1 MATPPNPTRV
11 VHVLDLGQRSY
22 APVHNLQRQA
32 VERVRTK
39 AASELLILVEHRP
52 TITLGRRA
60 DASNIILDS
69 QALERLGI
77 EVHRIE
83 RGGDVTY
90 HGPGQLVAYPILRLH
105 EHLLGASDYM
115 HRLEDVVI
123 ATLADLGIQA
133 DRRVGYIGVWVGN
146 DKVCAL
152 GVRIMRGVTMHG
164 LALNV
169 DPDMSHWAT
178 IVPCGIRDGGVTSLR
193 ALLGQAPDMTLVK
206 ERLLVRFAG
215 FFGTTLVTAEDHS
228 PWLLPATEGARLAP

>member
-1 MATPPNPTRV
+1 MVGPSLPASAI
-11 VHVLDLGQRSY
+11 HVLDLGLRSY
-22 APVHNLQRQA
+22 APVHSLQKQA
-32 VERVRTK
+32 VERVRTN
-39 AASELLILVEHRP
+39 AAPEVLILVEHRP
-52 TITLGRRA
+52 AITLGRRA

-69 QALERLGI
+69 GTLNELGI

-105 EHLLGASDYM
+105 EHSPGASDYM

-123 ATLADLGIQA
+123 ATLADLGIEA
-133 DRRVGYIGVWVGN
+133 GRREGYIGVWVGQ

-193 ALLGQAPDMTLVK
+193 ALMGQAPDRTLVK
-206 ERLLVRFAG
+206 ERLRARFGEA
-215 FFGTTLVTAEDHS
+215 FSTTLVTAEDES
-228 PWLLPATEGARLAP
+228 PWLLPAREDARPAP

>member
-1 MATPPNPTRV
+1 MVGPSLPASAI
-11 VHVLDLGQRSY
+11 HVLDLGLRSY
-22 APVHNLQRQA
+22 APVHSLQKQA
-32 VERVRTK
+32 VERVRTNT
-39 AASELLILVEHRP
+39 APEVLILVEHRP
-52 TITLGRRA
+52 AITLGRRA

-69 QALERLGI
+69 GTLNELGI

-105 EHLLGASDYM
+105 EHSLGASDYM

-123 ATLADLGIQA
+123 ATLADFGIQGG
-133 DRRVGYIGVWVGN
+133 RREGYIGVWVGQ

-178 IVPCGIRDGGVTSLR
+178 IVPCGIRDGGVTSLC
-193 ALLGQAPDMTLVK
+193 ALLGNAPAMGHVK
-206 ERLLVRFAG
+206 ERLLVQFAAS
-215 FFGTTLVTAEDHS
+215 FGATLTVAADDS
-228 PWLLPATEGARLAP
+228 PWVVPATEACPPAP